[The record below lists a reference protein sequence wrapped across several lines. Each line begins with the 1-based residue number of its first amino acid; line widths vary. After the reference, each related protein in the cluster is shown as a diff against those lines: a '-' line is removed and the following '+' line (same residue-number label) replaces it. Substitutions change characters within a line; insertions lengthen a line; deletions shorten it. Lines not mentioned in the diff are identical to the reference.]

1 MNGHYPMM
9 TSEHLAWYEKFY
21 AAYLAKERS
30 VKQKPARS
38 KSGSEN
44 LNCLRPAGGL
54 INNV

>member
-30 VKQKPARS
+30 VKQNP
-38 KSGSEN
+38 
-44 LNCLRPAGGL
+44 LDLRAGQK
-54 INNV
+54 I